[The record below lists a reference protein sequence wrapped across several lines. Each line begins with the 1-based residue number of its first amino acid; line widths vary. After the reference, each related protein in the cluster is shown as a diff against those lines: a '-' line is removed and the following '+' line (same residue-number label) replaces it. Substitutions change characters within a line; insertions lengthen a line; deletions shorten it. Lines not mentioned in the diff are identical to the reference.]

1 MPSPPT
7 PFDDEAD
14 RASGTSAGTSA
25 SLGTASGFDTSSRP
39 DPPSHRNDGRPSP
52 VPDRHP
58 NFWVRRIVVIGGVV
72 AVFLAAAAVVN
83 SLIDTTAGDTT
94 SGAIDADWNRIV
106 LVDERTGR
114 VTVENDAG
122 EETGRI
128 DTGTRSILD
137 AALVDTSALVVSA
150 TETSIVDLDAQSST
164 EVAIEADAVSW
175 PSGSAL
181 TMIAAARSGARGI
194 LVHGP
199 TGDVIDTDDVAPIAG
214 TRYEWA
220 GSRAVPSGRDLLV
233 TDSGNF
239 QSVLLSFDR
248 DEPSYFPGLA
258 LAIDGD
264 VVVTAQN
271 IGANAAVEV
280 FDHDGESV
288 ASGST
293 SSVRAA
299 LIGDG
304 TIQLVTVDG
313 EIVSMSMSSGET
325 DSIGQLEIGAVES
338 GVVSSS
344 GDRLIVSGTDGS
356 AIVDTDGSVVGAFP
370 QQQPLPGGTATAGST
385 CVILSDGSA
394 PDGGGRVTV
403 VTLADGSIVNEVDV
417 TVPLWS
423 TADGCTVASTIADG
437 YLVASPEAVTTVTT
451 DGELAGFSPDGA
463 SVVLSVASRLSLTDA
478 TIGDDDAGV
487 DLGPAGRRIGFTQL

>member
-1 MPSPPT
+1 MS
-7 PFDDEAD
+7 D
-14 RASGTSAGTSA
+14 TSVD
-25 SLGTASGFDTSSRP
+25 FDTSSHSAP
-39 DPPSHRNDGRPSP
+39 TSHGDDGRLSP
-52 VPDRHP
+52 VAERRP
-58 NFWVRRIVVIGGVV
+58 NFWVRRLVVIGGVV
-72 AVFLAAAAVVN
+72 AVFLAAAFVVN
-83 SLIDTTAGDTT
+83 SLIDDTDDGAA

-128 DTGTRSILD
+128 DTGIRSVLD
-137 AALVDTSALVVSA
+137 AAVVDSYALVVSA
-150 TETSIVDLDAQSST
+150 TETSVVDLADESST
-164 EVAIEADAVSW
+164 ERAIEADGVSW

-181 TMIAAARSGARGI
+181 TMIAAATSGARGL

-199 TGDVIDTDDVAPIAG
+199 TGDVIDTDDVAPIGG

-220 GSRAVPSGRDLLV
+220 DSRTVPSGRHILV

-258 LAIDGD
+258 LAIDD
-264 VVVTAQN
+264 DIVVTAQN
-271 IGANAAVEV
+271 VGANASVEV

-293 SSVRAA
+293 SSVRTA

-304 TIQLVTVDG
+304 TIQLITVDG
-313 EIVSMSMSSGET
+313 EIVSMSTSSGDTEST
-325 DSIGQLEIGAVES
+325 GQLDIGAVDS
-338 GVVSSS
+338 GVVSTS

-356 AIVDTDGSVVGAFP
+356 AIVDTDGSVVGTFP
-370 QQQPLPGGTATAGST
+370 QQRPLPGNRATAGST
-385 CVILSDGSA
+385 CVTLTDRSG
-394 PDGGGRVTV
+394 PDGGGQASI
-403 VTLADGSIVNEVDV
+403 VTLADGSTVNEVEAIA
-417 TVPLWS
+417 PLWA
-423 TADGCTVASTIADG
+423 TADGCTLASPVTGG
-437 YLVASPEAVTTVTT
+437 YQVVSPEALSTVTT
-451 DGELAGFSPDGA
+451 DGELTGLSPDGA
-463 SVVLSVASRLSLTDA
+463 DVVLTVSRRLSLVDA
-478 TIGDDDAGV
+478 TTGPVDDDGV